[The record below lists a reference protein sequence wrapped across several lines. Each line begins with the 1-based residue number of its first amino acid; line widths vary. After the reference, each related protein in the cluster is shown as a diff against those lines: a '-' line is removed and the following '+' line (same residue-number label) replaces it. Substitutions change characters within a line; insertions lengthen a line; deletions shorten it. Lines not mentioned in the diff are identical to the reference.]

1 MNTMLA
7 AVAVPSAEGASI
19 ELREMPVPQAG
30 PGEVLIRVRAAGLN
44 RGEQVGLTAFRTGT
58 PRIMGI
64 ECAGEIAA
72 LGPGVEGL
80 KEGDAVLAR
89 GAAMHAGYARVDAR
103 LVMRK
108 PARLSWAQGACF
120 PNAFTTAHDA
130 LITHGQLRA
139 GQTALINAASS
150 GVGMAGIQIARW
162 AGASTVIA
170 TSRSADKLRA
180 LVPLG
185 ITHPV
190 VGGKPSWIDAVMAVT
205 HGRGVD
211 VLADCIGASVFE
223 DNLKVMALEGRLIQ
237 IGRLGGK
244 TAPIDLDFLA
254 LRRISIV
261 GVTFRTRIPDETIA
275 CVQACARDLLGPME
289 AGEITPVVDRSF
301 ELAHAV
307 EAAAHL
313 MSDAQTG
320 KIALDMP

>member
-7 AVAVPSAEGASI
+7 AVAIPGPEGASI

-30 PGEVLIRVRAAGLN
+30 PGEVLIRIRAAGLN
-44 RGEQVGLTAFRTGT
+44 RGEQVALGAFRTGA

-72 LGPGVEGL
+72 LGPGIEGL

-89 GAAMHAGYARVDAR
+89 GAAMHACYARVDAR

-108 PARLSWAQGACF
+108 PARLSWVQGACF

-190 VGGKPSWIDAVMAVT
+190 VGGKPSWVDAVMAVT
-205 HGRGVD
+205 GGRGVD
-211 VLADCIGASVFE
+211 VLADCIGASVLD
-223 DNLKVMALEGRLIQ
+223 DNLKVMALAGRLIQ

-261 GVTFRTRIPDETIA
+261 GVTFRTRTLDDTIA

-301 ELAHAV
+301 ELAQAV

-313 MSDAQTG
+313 MSNAQTG
-320 KIALDMP
+320 KIALEMP

>member
-7 AVAVPSAEGASI
+7 AVAVPGPEGAVI
-19 ELREMPVPQAG
+19 ELREMPVPQPGA
-30 PGEVLIRVRAAGLN
+30 GEVLIRVRAAGLN
-44 RGEQVGLTAFRTGT
+44 RGEQVGLAAFRTGS

-120 PNAFTTAHDA
+120 PNSFTTAHDA

-180 LVPLG
+180 LVPMG

-223 DNLKVMALEGRLIQ
+223 DNLKVMALEGRLVN

-244 TAPIDLDFLA
+244 AASIDLDFLA
-254 LRRISIV
+254 LRRISVI
-261 GVTFRTRIPDETIA
+261 GVTFRTRTAEETIA
-275 CVQACARDLLGPME
+275 CVQACARDLLDPIE

-301 ELAHAV
+301 ALAQ
-307 EAAAHL
+307 AAQAAQHL
-313 MSDAQTG
+313 MSDAQVG
-320 KIALDMP
+320 KIALEMT

>member
-1 MNTMLA
+1 MTFMQA
-7 AVAVPSAEGASI
+7 AVALPGPEGATI
-19 ELREMPVPQAG
+19 EVREVEVPQPG

-44 RGEQVGLTAFRTGT
+44 RGEQVGLGAFRSGA

-64 ECAGEIAA
+64 ECSGEIAA
-72 LGPGVEGL
+72 LGAGVEGL

-89 GAAMHAGYARVDAR
+89 GSGMHAQYARVDAR

-108 PARLSWAQGACF
+108 PARLSWAQGAGF
-120 PNAFTTAHDA
+120 PNSFTTAHDA
-130 LITHGQLRA
+130 LITHGRLRA
-139 GQTALINAASS
+139 GETALINAASS

-162 AGASTVIA
+162 AGAGTVIA

-190 VGGKPSWIDAVMAVT
+190 VGGKPSWMEAVMAVT

-223 DNLKVMALEGRLIQ
+223 DNLKVMALEGRLVN

-244 TAPIDLDFLA
+244 SAAIDLDFLA
-254 LRRISIV
+254 LRRIEVI
-261 GVTFRTRIPDETIA
+261 GVTFRTRTPDETIA
-275 CVQACARDLLGPME
+275 CVQACARDLLPAIE
-289 AGEITPVVDRSF
+289 AGEISPRVDRVFVLSQ
-301 ELAHAV
+301 
-307 EAAAHL
+307 AAQAAEHL
-313 MSDAQTG
+313 MSDAQIG
-320 KIALDMP
+320 KIALEMP

>member
-1 MNTMLA
+1 MNTMQA
-7 AVAVPSAEGASI
+7 AVAVPGPEGAVI
-19 ELREMPVPQAG
+19 ELREMPVPQPG
-30 PGEVLIRVRAAGLN
+30 PGEVLIRIRAAGLN
-44 RGEQVGLTAFRTGT
+44 RGEQVGLAAFRAGA

-72 LGPGVEGL
+72 LGAGVEGL
-80 KEGDAVLAR
+80 QEGDAVLAR
-89 GAAMHAGYARVDAR
+89 GSSMHAGYARVDAR

-120 PNAFTTAHDA
+120 PNSFTTAHDA
-130 LITHGQLRA
+130 LITQGQLRA

-162 AGASTVIA
+162 AGATTIIA

-190 VGGKPSWIDAVMAVT
+190 VGGKPSWVDAVMAVT
-205 HGRGVD
+205 GGRGVD
-211 VLADCIGASVFE
+211 VLADCIGASVLE
-223 DNLKVMALEGRLIQ
+223 DNLKVMALAGRLIQ

-254 LRRISIV
+254 LRRISLV
-261 GVTFRTRIPDETIA
+261 GVTFRTRTPEDTMA
-275 CVQACARDLLGPME
+275 CVQACARDMLGPMA
-289 AGEITPVVDRSF
+289 AGEITPVVDRCF
-301 ELAHAV
+301 ELAQATQ
-307 EAAAHL
+307 AAAHL

-320 KIALDMP
+320 KIALEMP